1 MQDNHH
7 VANRLSTGLIKT
19 DGTSNPLSQSVI
31 TYEYDANDRLTKST
45 LQGPPPFVAMAKT
58 ADDLYAESS
67 SRRSHHGMK
76 AFALAALGTLCVPV
90 LLMRSRHRPLGR
102 RARRRRIVNSA
113 MLVFMALLMA
123 VGPEN
128 VQAAYLNSA
137 LYQSLVAAGLAQV
150 SETITTYQYDA
161 AGNLT
166 EERRGTGDSFNS
178 YAYDAENHLRS
189 ATIRLDGDSQG
200 FRFLSYTYD
209 ADGIRTSKTVK
220 IGSGDPATTWYV
232 VDKNRD
238 YAQVLEERD
247 ANGTLAVRY
256 VYGLDLIAQVR
267 GTNPSY
273 YHYDGLGSTRQ
284 LTDNPTNP
292 LTDKPDVLNSYT
304 YEAFGRRLESGTGD
318 QVDNSYRFTGEQYDG
333 QTSSY
338 YLRARYY
345 QPGTGRFTG
354 RDAFQGNTNDPMTLH
369 KYMYC
374 AADPVNK
381 IDPGGEEFTIAGM
394 VGTMKALSIRY
405 IQTRLIKDAAV
416 GALMNVVV
424 NAAFD
429 IGRNDFSGL
438 SSYVTSALTGA
449 FLGVVGGFTANMARN
464 IALAITKKL
473 GLQLFL
479 KLVFSLGAYGLMSVA
494 DTMVVIAKY
503 RSAHGKWPSWED
515 IGTILK
521 VNLCLNLV
529 FGWFPS
535 SFLEVMHTKARG
547 LLIELAD
554 QRVKGGYRSLLAQSS
569 GSYREMERAL
579 ARFSEKAPDIWP
591 AAAINIFEEIS
602 TNTGQQV
609 EFGDLAP

>member
-19 DGTSNPLSQSVI
+19 DGPSNPPSQSVI

-267 GTNPSY
+267 GPNPSY

-284 LTDNPTNP
+284 LTNSPVDP
-292 LTDKPDVLNSYT
+292 LTDKPVVKNSYT

-318 QVDNSYRFTGEQYDG
+318 QVDNAYRFTGEQYDG

-338 YLRARYY
+338 YLRARNY

-354 RDAFQGNTNDPMTLH
+354 RDGFEGSPFNPLSHH
-369 KYMYC
+369 KYAYAHCSPSNGVDPSGHSFIGTVGNMAIRVTLAALRPSLLLPTFKAWTILVLTRAGIGLASTYGVYRLYVNHYLPPLIAQLNGL
-374 AADPVNK
+374 AADLSA
-381 IDPGGEEFTIAGM
+381 DSPGQSVLVARTADFIQGWYDNFLWTNASENIAMAQWGLLGTIAMLGYR
-394 VGTMKALSIRY
+394 AWSF
-405 IQTRLIKDAAV
+405 
-416 GALMNVVV
+416 
-424 NAAFD
+424 FD
-429 IGRNDFSGL
+429 L
-438 SSYVTSALTGA
+438 
-449 FLGVVGGFTANMARN
+449 
-464 IALAITKKL
+464 
-473 GLQLFL
+473 
-479 KLVFSLGAYGLMSVA
+479 
-494 DTMVVIAKY
+494 
-503 RSAHGKWPSWED
+503 
-515 IGTILK
+515 
-521 VNLCLNLV
+521 LNLAEDRIANTSRSLAKEKRSPV
-529 FGWFPS
+529 YITF
-535 SFLEVMHTKARG
+535 SFSRSKTTAG
-547 LLIELAD
+547 LLSRSVDPAGD
-554 QRVKGGYRSLLAQSS
+554 VRVFRSLLAFKRS
-569 GSYREMERAL
+569 GSL
-579 ARFSEKAPDIWP
+579 LGIGL
-591 AAAINIFEEIS
+591 AAIELGIRMNRYGNAHIQS
-602 TNTGQQV
+602 V
-609 EFGDLAP
+609 D